1 MIRAS
6 PSGFWVFPPW
16 SFRLAISR
24 QFCEIV
30 SAKTEIILPWSFG
43 LTFRV
48 KLQVD
53 FAPTF
58 LSLAGIEMPDYMDGT
73 DLVPLLVA
81 PAVARAQGEALPGS
95 VTRSLSRSQ
104 VGGAVPKPK
113 PVRET
118 SFHQY
123 FNQGPWKVNCT
134 QAPKHR
140 PRYRVQR
147 SVGGEYRFICTC
159 QSQLVLNLII
169 ICADGVWEPAG

>member
-1 MIRAS
+1 M
-6 PSGFWVFPPW
+6 
-16 SFRLAISR
+16 
-24 QFCEIV
+24 
-30 SAKTEIILPWSFG
+30 
-43 LTFRV
+43 

-134 QAPKHR
+134 QAPKH
-140 PRYRVQR
+140 PSTAQDTEC
-147 SVGGEYRFICTC
+147 S
-159 QSQLVLNLII
+159 
-169 ICADGVWEPAG
+169 AVWVESTDLYVHVSLS